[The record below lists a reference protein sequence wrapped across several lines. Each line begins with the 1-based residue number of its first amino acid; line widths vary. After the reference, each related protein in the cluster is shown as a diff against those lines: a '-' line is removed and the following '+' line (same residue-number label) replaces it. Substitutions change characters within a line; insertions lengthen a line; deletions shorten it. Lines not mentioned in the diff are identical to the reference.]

1 MSALHNIAIT
11 EQSVIREIRQFE
23 TARSGRALIAPYLT
37 SKQSTQTIN
46 TNNQHPQKRGK
57 VSITMDKKNTIK
69 TIGGNE
75 KKISTFNGSSVRK
88 WAEAV
93 RKSGKL
99 PKVYYYLATEPI
111 RDENGTRVL
120 VEGKWRIGCYIKGRP
135 ADFAQFVAGFGFK
148 LPVSGTKERCKEL
161 FEEYRAAI
169 SQTGKYAPKAKKG
182 TK

>member
-1 MSALHNIAIT
+1 M
-11 EQSVIREIRQFE
+11 
-23 TARSGRALIAPYLT
+23 
-37 SKQSTQTIN
+37 
-46 TNNQHPQKRGK
+46 NN
-57 VSITMDKKNTIK
+57 KNTIK
-69 TIGGNE
+69 TIGENE

-111 RDENGTRVL
+111 RDENG
-120 VEGKWRIGCYIKGRP
+120 CYIKGRP

-148 LPVSGTKERCKEL
+148 LPVSGTTERCKEL

-182 TK
+182 AK

>member
-1 MSALHNIAIT
+1 MSALDNIAIT

-23 TARSGRALIAPYLT
+23 TARTGRALIALNLNNI
-37 SKQSTQTIN
+37 QHSTFNIQY
-46 TNNQHPQKRGK
+46 PQKRGK
-57 VSITMDKKNTIK
+57 VSITMNNNKNTIK
-69 TIGGNE
+69 AISEND

-169 SQTGKYAPKAKKG
+169 SQTGKYAPKAKKE

>member
-1 MSALHNIAIT
+1 MDALHNIAIT
-11 EQSVIREIRQFE
+11 GQPVIREIRQFE
-23 TARSGRALIAPYLT
+23 TARSGRALIAPT
-37 SKQSTQTIN
+37 NQPINQSTNQRPHKREKMSIAMNKMN
-46 TNNQHPQKRGK
+46 T
-57 VSITMDKKNTIK
+57 VK
-69 TIGGNE
+69 TISENE

-88 WAEAV
+88 WADAV

-169 SQTGKYAPKAKKG
+169 SQTGKYAPKGKKG
-182 TK
+182 AK

>member
-1 MSALHNIAIT
+1 MAIK
-11 EQSVIREIRQFE
+11 EIRQFE
-23 TARSGRALIAPYLT
+23 TARSGRALIAPKLNQ
-37 SKQSTQTIN
+37 QSTI
-46 TNNQHPQKRGK
+46 NNQQSTPAKAGESEH
-57 VSITMDKKNTIK
+57 SMNKKNTIK
-69 TIGGNE
+69 TISENE

-88 WAEAV
+88 WADAV

-182 TK
+182 MK

>member
-1 MSALHNIAIT
+1 MV
-11 EQSVIREIRQFE
+11 VIREIRQFE
-23 TARSGRALIAPYLT
+23 TARSGRALTAPNL
-37 SKQSTQTIN
+37 
-46 TNNQHPQKRGK
+46 TNNQSTNNQSTNQSTNQPINQRPQKRGK
-57 VSITMDKKNTIK
+57 VSITMSAEKNAIK
-69 TIGGNE
+69 TISENE
-75 KKISTFNGSSVRK
+75 KKIATFNGSSVRK

-182 TK
+182 AK

>member
-1 MSALHNIAIT
+1 MA
-11 EQSVIREIRQFE
+11 IREIRQFE
-23 TARSGRALIAPYLT
+23 TARIGRALIALNF
-37 SKQSTQTIN
+37 QSTNQPI
-46 TNNQHPQKRGK
+46 NQHPQKRGK
-57 VSITMDKKNTIK
+57 VSITMSNKKNTIK
-69 TIGGNE
+69 TIGENE

-88 WAEAV
+88 WADAV

-182 TK
+182 AK

>member
-1 MSALHNIAIT
+1 MALSNGRIYNIAIT
-11 EQSVIREIRQFE
+11 EFSVIREIRQFE
-23 TARSGRALIAPYLT
+23 TARSGRALIALLN
-37 SKQSTQTIN
+37 QHSTFNI
-46 TNNQHPQKRGK
+46 QHPQKRGK
-57 VSITMDKKNTIK
+57 VSITMNTNKNTIK
-69 TIGGNE
+69 TISENE

-88 WAEAV
+88 WADAV

-148 LPVSGTKERCKEL
+148 LPVSGTKDRCKDL

-169 SQTGKYAPKAKKG
+169 SQTGKYAPKAKKD

>member
-1 MSALHNIAIT
+1 M
-11 EQSVIREIRQFE
+11 VIREICQFE
-23 TARSGRALIAPYLT
+23 TARSGRALIALNLT
-37 SKQSTQTIN
+37 NQQSTQTIITSN
-46 TNNQHPQKRGK
+46 SWGKRANMNN
-57 VSITMDKKNTIK
+57 KNTIK
-69 TIGGNE
+69 TISENE
-75 KKISTFNGSSVRK
+75 KKISTYNGASVRK

-182 TK
+182 AK

>member
-1 MSALHNIAIT
+1 M
-11 EQSVIREIRQFE
+11 
-23 TARSGRALIAPYLT
+23 
-37 SKQSTQTIN
+37 N
-46 TNNQHPQKRGK
+46 T
-57 VSITMDKKNTIK
+57 KNTIK
-69 TIGGNE
+69 TISENE
-75 KKISTFNGSSVRK
+75 KKISAFNGSSVRK
-88 WAEAV
+88 WADAV

-120 VEGKWRIGCYIKGRP
+120 VEGKWRIGCYIKGHP

-169 SQTGKYAPKAKKG
+169 S
-182 TK
+182 

>member
-1 MSALHNIAIT
+1 M
-11 EQSVIREIRQFE
+11 
-23 TARSGRALIAPYLT
+23 
-37 SKQSTQTIN
+37 N
-46 TNNQHPQKRGK
+46 T
-57 VSITMDKKNTIK
+57 TKKTIK
-69 TIGGNE
+69 TISENE

-88 WAEAV
+88 WADAV

-148 LPVSGTKERCKEL
+148 LPVSGTKERCREL
-161 FEEYRAAI
+161 FEEYKAAI
-169 SQTGKYAPKAKKG
+169 SQTGKYAPKARKG
-182 TK
+182 AK

>member
-1 MSALHNIAIT
+1 M
-11 EQSVIREIRQFE
+11 
-23 TARSGRALIAPYLT
+23 GRALTAPYL
-37 SKQSTQTIN
+37 I
-46 TNNQHPQKRGK
+46 NNQSIINHQSSIINNQRPHKRGK
-57 VSITMDKKNTIK
+57 VSITMNTNKNTIK
-69 TIGGNE
+69 TISEND

-182 TK
+182 AK

>member
-1 MSALHNIAIT
+1 M
-11 EQSVIREIRQFE
+11 
-23 TARSGRALIAPYLT
+23 
-37 SKQSTQTIN
+37 
-46 TNNQHPQKRGK
+46 NN
-57 VSITMDKKNTIK
+57 KNTIK
-69 TIGGNE
+69 TIGENE
-75 KKISTFNGSSVRK
+75 KKIAAFNGSSVRK

-169 SQTGKYAPKAKKG
+169 SQTGKYAPKEKKE
-182 TK
+182 TKCAICADDRRMKCICPDGVDRDDDRSHTLHPLFVLRIRV

>member
-1 MSALHNIAIT
+1 MA
-11 EQSVIREIRQFE
+11 IREIRQFE
-23 TARSGRALIAPYLT
+23 TARFGRALIALNLNNH
-37 SKQSTQTIN
+37 STQTIN
-46 TNNQHPQKRGK
+46 TNNQHQQQLEKAI
-57 VSITMDKKNTIK
+57 ITMNNDTKKNTIK
-69 TIGGNE
+69 TISENE
-75 KKISTFNGSSVRK
+75 KKIATFNGSSVRK

-148 LPVSGTKERCKEL
+148 LPVSGTKERCREL

>member
-1 MSALHNIAIT
+1 M
-11 EQSVIREIRQFE
+11 
-23 TARSGRALIAPYLT
+23 
-37 SKQSTQTIN
+37 
-46 TNNQHPQKRGK
+46 
-57 VSITMDKKNTIK
+57 
-69 TIGGNE
+69 
-75 KKISTFNGSSVRK
+75 RK

-111 RDENGTRVL
+111 RDENGARVL
-120 VEGKWRIGCYIKGRP
+120 VEGKWRIGCYIKGQP

-169 SQTGKYAPKAKKG
+169 SQTGKYAPKAKKE